1 MPKANAANA
10 RIKREYFTYLKE
22 AQRRD
27 ESSIDAVA
35 KALARFEEANR
46 HKDFKTFHRAQAVAF
61 KHKLDKQPAVRS
73 GKPLSRATVNSTL
86 SALRAFFVW
95 LAGQPGY
102 KSRLSYADADY
113 FNLAE
118 KYVRIAKAARHKA
131 FPSLEQVHHVIAAMS
146 TGTDIELRNRAL
158 IAFTL
163 LTGARDGALATFRL
177 KHVDLAQSRVDQDA
191 RDVNT
196 KASKT
201 FETWFFPVGGNAIQ
215 IVQDWCEHL
224 RTGLLWSDQDPLFP
238 PTQIGLGENGG
249 FVPVGLRR
257 GECWH
262 GAGPIRDIFR
272 NAFTA
277 AGLPYFNP
285 HSLRDTLV
293 QLGEQVCTTP
303 EQFKAWSQNLGHSR
317 VMTTLTSYGTVAP
330 HRQAELI
337 RGLGMTGDTA
347 SRAPATLDPALIA
360 QVVAFMQNLPGK
372 ELPNSLATSRTRC

>member
-1 MPKANAANA
+1 MAKHNAANA

-35 KALARFEEANR
+35 KALARFDEANG

-61 KHKLDKQPAVRS
+61 KHKLDKQPAVRT

-86 SALRAFFVW
+86 STLRAFFVW

-118 KYVRIAKAARHKA
+118 KDVRIAKAARHKA
-131 FPSLEQVHHVIAAMS
+131 FPSLEQVHHVIAAMPVR
-146 TGTDIELRNRAL
+146 TAIELRNRAL
-158 IAFTL
+158 LAFTL
-163 LTGARDGALATFRL
+163 LTGARDGALASLRL
-177 KHVDLAQSRVDQDA
+177 KHIDLVQSRVDQDA
-191 RDVNT
+191 RDVKT

-201 FETWFFPVGGNAIQ
+201 FATWFFPVGGAALQ
-215 IVQDWCEHL
+215 IVQDWCEYL
-224 RTGLLWSDQDPLFP
+224 RANLFWGDEDPLFP

-257 GECWH
+257 GECWQ
-262 GAGPIRDIFR
+262 GAGPIREIFR
-272 NAFTA
+272 NAFEA

-303 EQFKAWSQNLGHSR
+303 EQFKAWSQNLGHER

-337 RGLGMTGDTA
+337 RGLGASKTTA
-347 SRAPATLDPALIA
+347 GKLAGTVNPALIA
-360 QVVAFMQNLPGK
+360 QVLAALQKLPGDA
-372 ELPNSLATSRTRC
+372 LG

>member
-1 MPKANAANA
+1 MTKHNAANA

-27 ESSIDAVA
+27 EGSIDAVA
-35 KALARFEEANR
+35 KALARFEEANG

-61 KHKLDKQPAVRS
+61 KQKLDKQPAVRT

-118 KYVRIAKAARHKA
+118 KDVRIAKAVRHKA
-131 FPSLEQVHHVIAAMS
+131 FPTLEQVHHVIATMP
-146 TGTDIELRNRAL
+146 TGTAIELRNLAL
-158 IAFTL
+158 VAFAL
-163 LTGARDGALATFRL
+163 LTGARDGALASFRL
-177 KHVDLAQSRVDQDA
+177 KHVDLVQGRVDQDA
-191 RDVNT
+191 RDVKT

-201 FETWFFPVGGNAIQ
+201 FETWFFPVGGDALE
-215 IVQDWCEHL
+215 IVQDWCGYL
-224 RTGLLWSDQDPLFP
+224 RSTLLWGDDDPLFP

-249 FVPVGLRR
+249 FLRR
-257 GECWH
+257 GECWQ

-303 EQFKAWSQNLGHSR
+303 EQFKAWSQNLGHER

-337 RGLGMTGDTA
+337 RGMGAAKGAAGRLA
-347 SRAPATLDPALIA
+347 AAVDPALVA
-360 QVVAFMQNLPGK
+360 QVVAVMQNLPGNGSSG
-372 ELPNSLATSRTRC
+372 LGG